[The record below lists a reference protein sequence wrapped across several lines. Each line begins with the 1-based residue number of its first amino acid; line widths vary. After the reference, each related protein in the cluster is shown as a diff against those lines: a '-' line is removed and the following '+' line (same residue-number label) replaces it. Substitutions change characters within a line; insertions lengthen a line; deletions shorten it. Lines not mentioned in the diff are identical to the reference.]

1 MELTQLRYFLLVAEH
16 KKISKAA
23 ILAFT
28 SQSNLSKQIAQ
39 LETALDCQLFERTNS
54 GVELTNAGKYLYKEL
69 KPVLAKLDRI
79 FENVQKQEKD
89 HPIRI
94 STCSNLDVE
103 QGCPSLF
110 KKIRERTDIE
120 IHLESDSFDALIDK
134 LLLQQLDAGFLFS
147 NFDTTAPEIRRKALN
162 RLPPLVYYSASHPL
176 AHKEGLCLDD
186 FRNETFVV
194 MRDSFVS
201 RNLFHSLHFTP
212 PNVISTNSIDAIY
225 SYILSGE
232 AVSVLG
238 QNQSIRSN
246 KNVFTMEIQTDDREG
261 IDIAWNIHNKNPRL
275 EELQNII
282 EEIYREQQMRKV

>member
-120 IHLESDSFDALIDK
+120 IIDFILAILFRQRYKHIRTTPEMFTFPGRFCLISS
-134 LLLQQLDAGFLFS
+134 LL
-147 NFDTTAPEIRRKALN
+147 
-162 RLPPLVYYSASHPL
+162 
-176 AHKEGLCLDD
+176 
-186 FRNETFVV
+186 
-194 MRDSFVS
+194 
-201 RNLFHSLHFTP
+201 
-212 PNVISTNSIDAIY
+212 
-225 SYILSGE
+225 
-232 AVSVLG
+232 
-238 QNQSIRSN
+238 
-246 KNVFTMEIQTDDREG
+246 
-261 IDIAWNIHNKNPRL
+261 
-275 EELQNII
+275 
-282 EEIYREQQMRKV
+282 